1 MTSDNLTTDK
11 IVLKSVFNKTGVK
24 VYCNPAK
31 DPRTNRFPDCVKSVN
46 SAGDII
52 LTPEELNSGK
62 VWIKENEVFVIED
75 GATFN
80 LNDPYDKAKWDA
92 IKFNPMIAEARDAR
106 DGTGNLLIDGSP
118 VRYGVAEH
126 YIERP
131 DQESTKRVNKKQLIR
146 KAWNFIDEDPKGS
159 EGRIMKT
166 KMLGR
171 DVKGQSDSEITE
183 YLLNY
188 AEERP
193 EMIIDLY
200 TSENTPIRMLLIDAK
215 EANIIYFK
223 NGMYTFA
230 DNVILGATDQAAV
243 AWLADPS
250 HKNTLKLIQS
260 QVYPEYNPSNL
271 DENKLEENSKNELTT
286 EDNKPS
292 KSKK

>member
-1 MTSDNLTTDK
+1 MISDNLTSNK
-11 IVLKSVFNKTGVK
+11 IVLKSVFNKTGIK
-24 VYCNPAK
+24 VYCNPAR
-31 DPRTNRFPDCVKSVN
+31 DPRTNRFPDCVKSV
-46 SAGDII
+46 SSTGDII
-52 LTPEELNSGK
+52 LTPEELSSGK

-118 VRYGVAEH
+118 VRYGIAEL

-131 DQESTKRVNKKQLIR
+131 DQESTKRVKRKQLVR
-146 KAWNFIDEDPKGS
+146 KAWNYIDEDPKGS
-159 EGRIMKT
+159 QGRIMKT

-171 DVKGQSDSEITE
+171 NVNGQSDSEITE
-183 YLLNY
+183 YLLSY
-188 AEERP
+188 AEEKP

-200 TSENTPIRMLLIDAK
+200 TSENTPIRILLIDAK
-215 EANIIYFK
+215 ELGIIYVK

-230 DNVILGATDQAAV
+230 DNVMLGATDQAAV

-260 QVYPEYNPSNL
+260 QVYPEFNPSNL
-271 DENKLEENSKNELTT
+271 NEVELEKKAKEEL
-286 EDNKPS
+286 E
-292 KSKK
+292 KKIKK

>member
-1 MTSDNLTTDK
+1 MVNDNLTTDK

-52 LTPEELNSGK
+52 LTPEELASGK
-62 VWIKENEVFVIED
+62 VWIKENEVFTIED

-118 VRYGVAEH
+118 VRYGIAEL

-200 TSENTPIRMLLIDAK
+200 TSPNTPIRMLLIDAK
-215 EANIIYFK
+215 EMHLIYYK
-223 NGMYTFA
+223 NGIYTYG
-230 DNVILGATDQAAV
+230 DNVMLGATDQAAV
-243 AWLADPS
+243 AWLSDPS
-250 HKNTLKLIQS
+250 HKYTLKVIQD
-260 QVYPEYNPSNL
+260 QLYPEFTSKHT
-271 DENKLEENSKNELTT
+271 DENALKAKSEEELSSEVT
-286 EDNKPS
+286 KP
-292 KSKK
+292 KKK

>member
-1 MTSDNLTTDK
+1 M
-11 IVLKSVFNKTGVK
+11 
-24 VYCNPAK
+24 
-31 DPRTNRFPDCVKSVN
+31 
-46 SAGDII
+46 
-52 LTPEELNSGK
+52 
-62 VWIKENEVFVIED
+62 
-75 GATFN
+75 
-80 LNDPYDKAKWDA
+80 
-92 IKFNPMIAEARDAR
+92 
-106 DGTGNLLIDGSP
+106 
-118 VRYGVAEH
+118 
-126 YIERP
+126 
-131 DQESTKRVNKKQLIR
+131 R

-200 TSENTPIRMLLIDAK
+200 TSENTPIRILLIDAK
-215 EANIIYFK
+215 ELNIIYFK

-230 DNVILGATDQAAV
+230 DNVILGATDQSAV

-260 QVYPEYNPSNL
+260 QVYSDFNPSNL
-271 DENKLEENSKNELTT
+271 DETKLEANSKNELTT
-286 EDNKPS
+286 NKT
-292 KSKK
+292 SKK